1 MIKSRIFN
9 IPFKY
14 NCISAVSNLYLL
26 IKVLIDIR
34 PKKIYYNSV
43 IIQLYLHKKII
54 LFNIITDYKKLVDLP
69 Y

>member
-1 MIKSRIFN
+1 M
-9 IPFKY
+9 PLKY